1 MDIREMNANVPLAI
15 GQLIK
20 DRGMKQ
26 KAVAERS
33 GLSQQELCDML
44 NGRRI
49 IKVCDIV
56 AIANA
61 LNAQPNDLFK
71 I

>member
-1 MDIREMNANVPLAI
+1 MDIKKMNATVPLAI
-15 GQLIK
+15 AQLINK
-20 DRGMKQ
+20 KGMKQ

-44 NGRRI
+44 KGRRI

-61 LNAQPNDLFK
+61 LDAQPNDLFK
-71 I
+71 T